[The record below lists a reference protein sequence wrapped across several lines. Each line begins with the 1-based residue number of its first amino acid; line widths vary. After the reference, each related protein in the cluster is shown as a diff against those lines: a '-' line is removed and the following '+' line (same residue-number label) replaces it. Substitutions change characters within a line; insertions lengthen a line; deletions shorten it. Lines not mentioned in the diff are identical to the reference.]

1 MDEPVAYVDVLR
13 PGLLTTVQDLGRRP
27 YQRYGVAVSGAMD
40 PLALRLGNIL
50 VGNEE
55 GAAGLE
61 VTLVGPTLRFGAP
74 RIIAVTGGDLEPALN
89 GAPIPLWQTV
99 AVGEGDVLTFRGCRS
114 GCRAYVAV
122 AGGIDVPTVMGS
134 RSTFMR
140 GGYGGFEGRALQAGD
155 RLPLGKPRVPV
166 RRLLGRRLPGRTI
179 PDYRTARPVRF
190 IPGPQDDAFTP
201 EALETFTTC
210 AYTVSTHSDR
220 MGYRLEGPTLKHRA
234 GADIISDYIPVGA
247 IQVPGNG
254 QPIVLMADC
263 QMTGGYT
270 KIGVVI
276 GVDIPY
282 MAQRKPG
289 DAVTFQPVTVEEA
302 IARWRFQE
310 VWIARLRTH
319 NAAPSA

>member
-1 MDEPVAYVDVLR
+1 QPAACVEVLR
-13 PGLLTTVQDLGRRP
+13 PGLLTTVQDLGRRA

-40 PLALRLGNIL
+40 PIALRLGNIL
-50 VGNEE
+50 VGNDE

-61 VTLVGPTLRFGAP
+61 VTLVGPTLRFTAP
-74 RIIAVTGGDLEPALN
+74 AVIAVTGGDLGPALN
-89 GAPIPLWQTV
+89 GKPIPLWQTV
-99 AVGEGDVLTFRGCRS
+99 AVEEGDVLTFGGYRS

-122 AGGIDVPTVMGS
+122 AGGIDVPPVMGS
-134 RSTFMR
+134 RATFLR
-140 GGYGGFEGRALQAGD
+140 GGYGGLEGRALQARD
-155 RLPLGKPRVPV
+155 RLPLGRPRLPA
-166 RRLLGRRLPGRTI
+166 RRLLGRRLPSRTV
-179 PDYRTARPVRF
+179 PDYSTPRPVRF
-190 IPGPQDDAFTP
+190 VPGPQDDAFTP
-201 EALETFTTC
+201 EALETFATG
-210 AYTVSTHSDR
+210 AYTVSTQSDR
-220 MGYRLEGPTLKHRA
+220 MGYRLEGPPLKHRA

-289 DAVTFQPVTVEEA
+289 DRVTFAPVTVEEA
-302 IARWRFQE
+302 IARWRFPE
-310 VWIARLRTH
+310 GWIEGLRTH
-319 NAAPSA
+319 NAAGSA